1 MADSSTFLAELG
13 PTTGSGVYSARNT
26 AGFVSDFGN
35 WGSCLYRGGD
45 YFDARGS
52 WPNQDFNFPES
63 RIDVS
68 PNGSLAF
75 VLADRAGWK
84 PFLVLFGAPAGR
96 KIVAGVTFS
105 VAMPDDYPG
114 FAPDMQWDPVR
125 RTYEVIGPTSDG
137 TSGDVGRPMVIQL
150 RIDDGQQ
157 LSFTQA
163 ALGWTQL
170 DNF

>member
-1 MADSSTFLAELG
+1 MAESSTFLAELG
-13 PTTGSGVYSARNT
+13 PTTGPAVYSARTT
-26 AGFVSDFGN
+26 AGFVTDFGN

-52 WPNQDFNFPES
+52 WPNQDFDFPES

-68 PNGSLAF
+68 PNGWLQF
-75 VLADRAGWK
+75 VLADRSGWK

-96 KIVAGVTFS
+96 KIVAGVSFS

-137 TSGDVGRPMVIQL
+137 TSGEVGRPLVIQL